1 MRNEAP
7 APDCRVL
14 TVGHSNHDLARLLAL
29 LRAAGVEAVA
39 DVRSSPFSRRHPDFN
54 RAELERGLRE
64 AGFAYLFLGDL
75 LGGRPQGAELYD
87 GEGRV
92 DYRRVRATEFFRRG
106 LERAERAAAKSRVA
120 LLCAEE
126 DPLDCHRGLMIAP
139 ALVERGVRPGHLR
152 GSGRVETTA
161 ELEERLLAETGQDDL
176 FARIDERERREALEA
191 AYDVMGRKK
200 AFRLRPAGEDEVD

>member
-1 MRNEAP
+1 M
-7 APDCRVL
+7 
-14 TVGHSNHDLARLLAL
+14 GHSNHDLARLLAL